1 MKAKS
6 HNEDSAILKR
16 IARPIVIGACVGAIS
31 CLLVLLVMAAV
42 MAAQNIPKAA
52 VTPMAIVSAAFGSF
66 IGGIVSAKISGEKGL
81 LYGAG
86 AGLLLYVV
94 VIIAGFAVL
103 QDVRGTTI
111 LVKLA
116 VMVASGAVGGI
127 IGVNLKRRR

>member
-52 VTPMAIVSAAFGSF
+52 VTPMAIVAAAFGSF
-66 IGGIVSAKISGEKGL
+66 IGRFPGKRGCFTAP
-81 LYGAG
+81 AP
-86 AGLLLYVV
+86 
-94 VIIAGFAVL
+94 GFSC
-103 QDVRGTTI
+103 
-111 LVKLA
+111 
-116 VMVASGAVGGI
+116 MWW
-127 IGVNLKRRR
+127 

>member
-52 VTPMAIVSAAFGSF
+52 VTPMAIVGAARRGFPGKR
-66 IGGIVSAKISGEKGL
+66 GGFTAP
-81 LYGAG
+81 AP
-86 AGLLLYVV
+86 
-94 VIIAGFAVL
+94 GFSC
-103 QDVRGTTI
+103 
-111 LVKLA
+111 
-116 VMVASGAVGGI
+116 MWW
-127 IGVNLKRRR
+127 

>member
-52 VTPMAIVSAAFGSF
+52 VTPMAIVAAAFGSF
-66 IGGIVSAKISGEKGL
+66 IGGIVSVRISG
-81 LYGAG
+81 
-86 AGLLLYVV
+86 
-94 VIIAGFAVL
+94 
-103 QDVRGTTI
+103 
-111 LVKLA
+111 
-116 VMVASGAVGGI
+116 
-127 IGVNLKRRR
+127 

>member
-52 VTPMAIVSAAFGSF
+52 
-66 IGGIVSAKISGEKGL
+66 
-81 LYGAG
+81 
-86 AGLLLYVV
+86 
-94 VIIAGFAVL
+94 GFAVL

-127 IGVNLKRRR
+127 IGVNMKRRR

>member
-52 VTPMAIVSAAFGSF
+52 VTPMAIVAAAFGSF

-86 AGLLLYVV
+86 AG
-94 VIIAGFAVL
+94 FSC
-103 QDVRGTTI
+103 
-111 LVKLA
+111 
-116 VMVASGAVGGI
+116 MWW
-127 IGVNLKRRR
+127 

>member
-52 VTPMAIVSAAFGSF
+52 VTPMAIVAAAFGSF

-94 VIIAGFAVL
+94 VRRAAGRTGHHDPGKA
-103 QDVRGTTI
+103 G
-111 LVKLA
+111 
-116 VMVASGAVGGI
+116 SYGGI
-127 IGVNLKRRR
+127 GSRGRHHRREYETPPVK

>member
-52 VTPMAIVSAAFGSF
+52 VTPMAIVAAAFGSF
-66 IGGIVSAKISGEKGL
+66 IGEDFRGKGAAL
-81 LYGAG
+81 RRRRRASPVCGGDHRRVRRAAG
-86 AGLLLYVV
+86 RTGHHDLGKAGSY
-94 VIIAGFAVL
+94 
-103 QDVRGTTI
+103 
-111 LVKLA
+111 
-116 VMVASGAVGGI
+116 GGI
-127 IGVNLKRRR
+127 GSRGRHHRREYETPPVK

>member
-1 MKAKS
+1 MKAKTR
-6 HNEDSAILKR
+6 NEDTAMVKK
-16 IARPIVIGACVGAIS
+16 IARPIVIGACVGAIC
-31 CLLVLLVMAAV
+31 CLLVLLV

-52 VTPMAIVSAAFGSF
+52 VTPMAIVAAAFGSF
-66 IGGIVSAKISGEKGL
+66 IGGIVSARISGEKGL

-127 IGVNLKRRR
+127 IGVNMKRRR

>member
-31 CLLVLLVMAAV
+31 CLLVLLAAV

-52 VTPMAIVSAAFGSF
+52 VTPMAIVAAAFGSF
-66 IGGIVSAKISGEKGL
+66 IGGIVSARISGEKGL

-103 QDVRGTTI
+103 QDVWGTTI

-127 IGVNLKRRR
+127 IGVNMKRRR